1 MKILGTILSALTAL
15 LLAGVP
21 ANARTV
27 FSDKKAKATESEG
40 VRARVWLNK
49 GETRALDGYL
59 RSALVNRPDHI
70 EFSLTPDGERARYVN
85 EDVDSL
91 LLEGTDK

>member
-1 MKILGTILSALTAL
+1 MKTLKIIAFASTAL
-15 LLAGVP
+15 LLAGVS
-21 ANARTV
+21 ASAQTV
-27 FSDKKAKATESEG
+27 LSDKKAKAEESEG

-70 EFSLTPDGERARYVN
+70 EFSLTPDGERTRYIN
-85 EDVDSL
+85 
-91 LLEGTDK
+91 